1 MNKKKRILLKLTG
14 EIFNKPSLVTTII
27 EQILALKTTHQFGI
41 VIGGGNFFR
50 GDIQGKQL
58 DMDTNAAHSVGMLAT
73 IMNGLILQDSA
84 TRLNLKTSLF
94 SAVPC
99 PSLALPI
106 SPQTLRTALDQDDT
120 LIFSG
125 GIGSPFFTTD
135 TTAVVRSLQINASA
149 LWKATHVDGIYTA
162 DPHKDTAADYIPR
175 ITFQEALD
183 KHLAVMDRS
192 AFVLADEHKKE
203 IRIFNIFMHNALISA
218 AENADFGSIIHS

>member
-14 EIFNKPSLVTTII
+14 EIFNKPSLVTAII
-27 EQILALKTTHQFGI
+27 EQILALKPTHQFGI

-58 DMDTNAAHSVGMLAT
+58 EMDTNAAHSVGMLAT

-84 TRLNLKTSLF
+84 TRCNLKTALF

-106 SPQTLRTALDQDDT
+106 SPQTLRTALDQEDT
-120 LIFSG
+120 IIFSG

-135 TTAVVRSLQINASA
+135 TTAVVRALQINASA
-149 LWKATHVDGIYTA
+149 VWKATHVDGIYTA
-162 DPHKDTAADYIPR
+162 DPHKDAAAQHIPR

-183 KHLAVMDRS
+183 KHLSVMDRS

-203 IRIFNIFMHNALISA
+203 IRIFNIFKHNALISA